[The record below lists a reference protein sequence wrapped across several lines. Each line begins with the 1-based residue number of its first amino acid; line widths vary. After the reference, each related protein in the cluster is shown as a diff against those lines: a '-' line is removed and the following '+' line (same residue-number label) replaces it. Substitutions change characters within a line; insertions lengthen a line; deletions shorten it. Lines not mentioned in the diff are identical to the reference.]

1 MRADSPLPPRLVGR
15 REYRSVNMSPPG
27 IVVDEGMKAM
37 RLSLARIVAVSAGI
51 LVASLVLPGVAPAS
65 DQEPGKDTR
74 RKWWNS
80 VTTRA
85 ELGLSERDA
94 AAIEAIFQATVP
106 TTQRQIGELKEAER
120 VLEAVLANPAAD
132 EKKVAE
138 AVDRVETAR
147 SALAKTRTL
156 MLFRIDRLLT
166 PEQRAKLKAIH
177 ERDRHER
184 KDKDRQELPFGEC
197 R

>member
-1 MRADSPLPPRLVGR
+1 
-15 REYRSVNMSPPG
+15 
-27 IVVDEGMKAM
+27 M
-37 RLSLARIVAVSAGI
+37 RLSLARMLAVSAGI
-51 LVASLVLPGVAPAS
+51 LVALLVLPDVAPAS

-80 VTTRA
+80 ATIRA

-106 TTQRQIGELKEAER
+106 TTQRQISELKEAER
-120 VLEAVLANPAAD
+120 VLESVLANPAAD
-132 EKKVAE
+132 ERKVAE

-166 PEQRAKLKAIH
+166 PEQRHKLKAIH
-177 ERDRHER
+177 DRDRDRHDR
-184 KDKDRQELPFGEC
+184 KDNDHPNGPFGKC